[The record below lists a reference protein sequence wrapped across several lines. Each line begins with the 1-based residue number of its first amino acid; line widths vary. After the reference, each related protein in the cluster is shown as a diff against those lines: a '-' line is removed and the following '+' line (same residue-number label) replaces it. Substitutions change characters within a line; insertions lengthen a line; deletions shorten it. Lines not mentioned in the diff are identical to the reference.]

1 MRNNIGTIFEIVK
14 EISDELGWNYSHGNL
29 TEAGLK
35 SITVYPLV
43 HLSLQQVQLDDYVSQ
58 VQFNC
63 IIADQVNYLKTEN
76 ESMDLVDVYAVQG
89 FTENQNYAHI
99 LQDLYVK
106 FALKLREKEMQYNS
120 DISIVKPTTFTPFIE
135 ADKDVLAG
143 YNIAL
148 NVNITSPS
156 VTDCYNE
163 I

>member
-99 LQDLYVK
+99 LQDLYMK

>member
-76 ESMDLVDVYAVQG
+76 QSLDLVDVYAVQG

-99 LQDLYVK
+99 LQDLYMK
-106 FALKLREKEMQYNS
+106 FALKLREKEMEYNGS
-120 DISIVKPTTFTPFIE
+120 ISIIKPTTFTPFIE